1 MDKNTNV
8 RQRPSRQGANNP
20 MYGRKHSDEAR
31 RKQSEAARKRYQ
43 QYQQWQNNQAHL
55 TMAEFLSSQP
65 MREYISS
72 LIRETIDK
80 VIWKEYDSNTSTW

>member
-1 MDKNTNV
+1 MIIKKITMEDNKNV
-8 RQRPSRQGANNP
+8 RQLPSRQGQNNP
-20 MYGRKHSDEAR
+20 MWGRKQSDEAR

-43 QYQQWQNNQAHL
+43 QYQQWKDNQAHL

-80 VIWKEYDSNTSTW
+80 VIWKE